1 MCYGHDVVALFHGS
15 QSVGLLLGQTSTMRL
30 SRLQVLPWF
39 DWNTYTMHA
48 VSIHEAMGKLALY
61 LPWYV
66 D

>member
-1 MCYGHDVVALFHGS
+1 MCCGHNVVALFHGS
-15 QSVGLLLGQTSTMRL
+15 QSVRSLLGQTWTMCL

-39 DWNTYTMHA
+39 DWNTYAMHA
-48 VSIHEAMGKLALY
+48 VPIHEAVGKLALY